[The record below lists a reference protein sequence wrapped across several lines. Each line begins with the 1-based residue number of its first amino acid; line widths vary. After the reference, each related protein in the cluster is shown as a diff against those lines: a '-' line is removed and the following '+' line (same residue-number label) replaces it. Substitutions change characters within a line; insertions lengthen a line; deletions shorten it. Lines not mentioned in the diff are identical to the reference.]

1 MAKPFAKHSFLS
13 ALLVIMV
20 SCDHR
25 SVSTSLHSL
34 DSVMHGHH
42 PGPSPTPGNPPG
54 TIAPRAPLVLAPLA
68 TYVSCQDLKAD
79 LKAILTIKMTYQWNQ
94 NRYWRSH
101 AQAQSDGMSPGSVGD
116 SATTTNGSILAS
128 GVGTAAASSAPKAAS
143 TSAAPASA
151 VVGTNLQ
158 VAGVDEGD
166 DIKITP
172 KAIYITDNQSL
183 PGAQRVH
190 MIGTSPLAYLGDLT
204 INSLTSPKLYSD
216 QQWLVAIG
224 TATKPTKVVSMVQ
237 PTPGTEIDVY
247 DASAAA
253 VPKLFHTFNSREQ
266 LVDSRLV
273 NGRLYVALRDTL
285 PSIPPSFFNDLRYF
299 ETDLTTFLARL
310 DIDIDGM
317 FNFTDSTINGIT
329 CTSMVKFPGYLDE
342 IQFQRLISYDV
353 ASGSVLSDVTI
364 AGHGDTLYMTDQ
376 TMYTVGKPDLPPIWV
391 DPTPDKGIAPVAA
404 SATDATYDALIVT
417 KIDVDQGT
425 GILKPAARGTVAG
438 HLKLFDSPWAFN
450 ELPSGDSTALAVV
463 TSTGD
468 VRDTSGHN
476 PARNHLTI
484 LKQQGK
490 DLVAAGSL
498 TGFGNN
504 KDVRAVRY
512 IGTKAYVVTFERTDP
527 LYTIDLSDQTKPKI
541 LGELDIPGFS
551 LYLQAHGT
559 DRLIGIGFQTEDSGE
574 KDITRAF
581 FQGLLVQLF
590 DVSKPTAPAQLFATG
605 LGKRGSYSEATQDQ
619 HAFYYDQANDMVAIP
634 AVLFDDGAQ
643 TTVAAGMSGVN
654 SAANG
659 QKTNVTRVFSG
670 AIFYKITDNAFQE
683 VYRTSHYDLM
693 PAPCQ
698 QQLVPQFWT
707 TPITNDPEV
716 RRIFRIGEQIY
727 TVSNFGVKSFDAA
740 NFAPLATATVPSST
754 CSAPVFRGGL

>member
-1 MAKPFAKHSFLS
+1 MAKLLAKHSFMS
-13 ALLVIMV
+13 ALLIITV
-20 SCDHR
+20 SCDRNR
-25 SVSTSLHSL
+25 SVSTGLHSL
-34 DSVMHGHH
+34 DNVIHGRN
-42 PGPSPTPGNPPG
+42 PGTQPSNPPG
-54 TIAPRAPLVLAPLA
+54 TIAPTPSLALAPLSTYA
-68 TYVSCQDLKAD
+68 TCQDLKVD
-79 LKAILTIKMTYQWNQ
+79 LKAILTVKMTYEWNEH
-94 NRYWRSH
+94 RYWRSYWSSRG
-101 AQAQSDGMSPGSVGD
+101 AERDANA
-116 SATTTNGSILAS
+116 SADA
-128 GVGTAAASSAPKAAS
+128 GTSAMPVSAAAASS
-143 TSAAPASA
+143 TSAAPAPT

-166 DIKITP
+166 EIKITP
-172 KAIYITDNQSL
+172 RAIYITDNQSL

-190 MIGTSPLAYLGDLT
+190 IVGTSPLAYLGDLT
-204 INSLTSPKLYSD
+204 INSLTSPKLYTD
-216 QQWLVAIG
+216 QQRLVAIG
-224 TATKPTKVVSMVQ
+224 TATQPTMVGSIVR

-253 VPKLFHTFNSREQ
+253 VPKLLHTFKSSGQ

-285 PSIPPSFFNDLRYF
+285 EPLELPDPSAMQHLD
-299 ETDLTTFLARL
+299 TDLTGFLTHL
-310 DIDIDGM
+310 DIDRM
-317 FNFTDSTINGIT
+317 FTFTDSTINGIT
-329 CTSMVKFPGYLDE
+329 CTSMVKFPGYLKQL
-342 IQFQRLISYDV
+342 QFQRLLSYDV

-364 AGHGDTLYMTDQ
+364 AGNGDTLYMTDQ
-376 TMYTVGKPDLPPIWV
+376 TMYTVGKPDQPPIWV
-391 DPTPDKGIAPVAA
+391 DPTPGTGIAPVAA
-404 SATDATYDALIVT
+404 SAADATYDTLIVT
-417 KIDVDQGT
+417 KIDVNQGT

-504 KDVRAVRY
+504 EDVRSVRY

-527 LYTIDLSDQTKPKI
+527 LYTIDLSDQTKPKV

-559 DRLIGIGFQTEDSGE
+559 DRLIGLGFQTEDSGE

-590 DVSKPTAPAQLFATG
+590 DVSKPTAPTRLFATD
-605 LGKRGSYSEATQDQ
+605 LGKRGSYSEATQDH
-619 HAFYYDQANDMVAIP
+619 HAFYYDQANDLMAIP
-634 AVLFDDGAQ
+634 AVLFDDDAQ
-643 TTVAAGMSGVN
+643 TTATTGMSGSASSIFRVN
-654 SAANG
+654 SAPNG
-659 QKTNVTRVFSG
+659 QKTNVTRAFSG
-670 AIFYKITDNAFQE
+670 
-683 VYRTSHYDLM
+683 
-693 PAPCQ
+693 
-698 QQLVPQFWT
+698 
-707 TPITNDPEV
+707 
-716 RRIFRIGEQIY
+716 
-727 TVSNFGVKSFDAA
+727 
-740 NFAPLATATVPSST
+740 
-754 CSAPVFRGGL
+754 